1 MCISVCDGPVRTT
14 RCGQYMPITAEDLLA
29 TPPRGTKRPTPS
41 YMEDE
46 DMVPAW
52 EEDMVKRILGATV
65 PSIVMKSL
73 QQIIREFSD
82 KIEKLQRAR
91 LREQKQTTDLSTL
104 SSGQYPAGVRPFS
117 PGTEAELDSPFAD
130 SRHQDAHVNIVIPK
144 GSTRKQALSIIH
156 LQTAAFYKKVDLEVT
171 KEYVSTLQASTA
183 FDHFMEVASQ
193 PEDAQVQA
201 LNQLGL
207 SLPPGLNS
215 NPNVSK
221 EKALELYLAMVNK
234 AAAKKVAQDKLAA
247 KTAKE
252 KEQLRD
258 AIRAKD
264 PKNLFESAVK
274 QAMMDMSKQVVDPR
288 VDYAQALASNENPI
302 NHIDWTK
309 EAPSKRRFTKS
320 ELAQRKQAKAKG
332 ANNTKEHAHK
342 GKGKGKDAPK
352 GKGKGQEVPAKG
364 KGKSK
369 GGGKPSH
376 KGEPKGKG
384 KGKHYQQTPQHGK
397 QHHQQQWQQQPV
409 FHNVGATADK
419 PKRGKGGETGGRPS
433 RQ

>member
-1 MCISVCDGPVRTT
+1 M
-14 RCGQYMPITAEDLLA
+14 
-29 TPPRGTKRPTPS
+29 
-41 YMEDE
+41 
-46 DMVPAW
+46 
-52 EEDMVKRILGATV
+52 
-65 PSIVMKSL
+65 
-73 QQIIREFSD
+73 
-82 KIEKLQRAR
+82 
-91 LREQKQTTDLSTL
+91 
-104 SSGQYPAGVRPFS
+104 
-117 PGTEAELDSPFAD
+117 
-130 SRHQDAHVNIVIPK
+130 
-144 GSTRKQALSIIH
+144 H
-156 LQTAAFYKKVDLEVT
+156 LQAAVFYKKVDLEVT

-234 AAAKKVAQDKLAA
+234 AAAKKVEQDRLAA
-247 KTAKE
+247 KTTKE

-274 QAMMDMSKQVVDPR
+274 QAIIDMSKQVVDPR

-320 ELAQRKQAKAKG
+320 ELAKRKQAKAKG
-332 ANNTKEHAHK
+332 AHNTKDLAHK
-342 GKGKGKDAPK
+342 GKGKGKDAQK
-352 GKGKGQEVPAKG
+352 GKGKGYEVPDKG
-364 KGKSK
+364 YAVIPTDKDGGYCLVPRGYLRDAHRDILQKSFESVVPIK
-369 GGGKPSH
+369 LVKVDIKDYFMSGSPQALTEHGASMMAQPFQQVGMDVIGFLLSH
-376 KGEPKGKG
+376 QYVRS
-384 KGKHYQQTPQHGK
+384 HLFTDQV
-397 QHHQQQWQQQPV
+397 WRV
-409 FHNVGATADK
+409 LVGAGMGLNFSGDLCDAAFYSMSESWFVHNQGLRDQTGILLYVRFRDDVFMILRDGLHMAFCEFMEKWREKAGCFKLVVEDISRSQLTVLDLNLEITKSVTAD
-419 PKRGKGGETGGRPS
+419 G
-433 RQ
+433 QY